1 MVSEEEMKRFEDNFL
16 LIRKAVGW
24 SAEEF
29 GDRIGV
35 TRQAINN
42 LENKKNK
49 LPKNFSAGI
58 FGQKSVIFH
67 VGF

>member
-49 LPKNFSAGI
+49 LTKMM
-58 FGQKSVIFH
+58 
-67 VGF
+67 